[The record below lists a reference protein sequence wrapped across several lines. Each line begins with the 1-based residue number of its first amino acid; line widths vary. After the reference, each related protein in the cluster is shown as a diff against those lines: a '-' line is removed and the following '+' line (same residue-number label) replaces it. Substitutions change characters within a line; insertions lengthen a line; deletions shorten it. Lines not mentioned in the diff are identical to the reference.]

1 MILNPTVYIAFKRT
15 VARFVLLVLA
25 LLTIGTIAAG
35 PGVAIVQPAPQTQ
48 PASPTYAL
56 FEFMKIE
63 PGKVA
68 EYRKLERDVWMP
80 IHRQRIRMGLIK
92 SWTLWG
98 MRFPGGLAREYD
110 IIAITTYEKF
120 AAVENS
126 YPADIFKK
134 VHPRMTDD
142 ERGLRTSSAR
152 AMVRTELAALLDTT
166 QPALSTQPV
175 RYAYIGY
182 MKPEYGKTR
191 QYVELERRYWKAI
204 HQERVSRGIL
214 RSWALYGVRFP
225 GGADRQYTHFTIQ
238 ILDKFQDLEAQ
249 YPEGIWDKVHPTT
262 KQDDIDA
269 RTSAARKMVRT
280 DLLTLL
286 EHLQ

>member
-110 IIAITTYEKF
+110 IIAITTYDTF